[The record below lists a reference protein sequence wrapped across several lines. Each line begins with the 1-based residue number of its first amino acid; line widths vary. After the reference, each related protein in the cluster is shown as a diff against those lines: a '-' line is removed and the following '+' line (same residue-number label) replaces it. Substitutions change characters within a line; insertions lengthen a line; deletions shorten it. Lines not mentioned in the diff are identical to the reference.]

1 MKIETNR
8 SRDTPETILEREGL
22 ETQKSAL
29 GVSNLYRIKSLKKT
43 GIVSARDKRVLKLKR
58 RPVRVP
64 LQRIKTSAKSDI
76 SLYVNNTRSE
86 LPSYVQQQGTI
97 RTAVKGR
104 NNGSGRIQTAV
115 NRDIAPMHEKDSRMM
130 SDTAKSTAYG
140 AVKKTISSIV
150 NTGSEKNDDAADTG
164 TKSVKMAVRDIQ
176 IADKA
181 GQTIRSK
188 TKGGIQT
195 YRNIKR
201 LKTDIKADVRRI
213 REKLIRKRNSK
224 KSGVIQKLS
233 TAAADSDNSRIS
245 SKKGNVIRSKGFIVI
260 AGGGG
265 GLLVFLTILS
275 GVITMILST
284 ISSTLSWLFPKDI
297 SESKEEHLRS
307 YIETV
312 GEIQADIQA
321 YLDEEF
327 SYTPEYRYDGSEI
340 TALKQYGNTTLAV
353 DEAAVISAA
362 AVIEYGRES
371 DEVEYDTIESV
382 IESFYT
388 STRSTHNGYC
398 PGHDCMRDENVELKI
413 RNSDFSVISRTYDG
427 SSDSYL
433 VTFRGNCYE
442 HTSSVYVDLKI
453 AMDHGE
459 ITGNSYA
466 GISGSNWDVT
476 FRIGSAGYSKI
487 DWNDI
492 TIKATTI
499 YCNDPD
505 HTYYTGE
512 VINYDVEIALD
523 NLDFTEDQREL
534 FWMYYDCV
542 KEGGI

>member
-1 MKIETNR
+1 MKIETIR
-8 SRDTPETILEREGL
+8 SRDTPETILDQNGL
-22 ETQKSAL
+22 KIQKSSL
-29 GVSNLYRIKSLKKT
+29 GVSNLYRIKAMKKK
-43 GIVSARDKRVLKLKR
+43 GIVSDRDKREFKLKR
-58 RPVRVP
+58 RLVRVP
-64 LQRIKTSAKSDI
+64 SQRIKTSAKTDI
-76 SLYVNNTRSE
+76 GSLGGNTRPE
-86 LPSYVQQQGTI
+86 LLSYVQSQGTI
-97 RTAVKGR
+97 RTAVKWR

-115 NRDIAPMHEKDSRMM
+115 NREIATLPEKDTHMI
-130 SDTAKSTAYG
+130 SDAAKRTADG

-150 NTGSEKNDDAADTG
+150 NTGSENNAAADTG
-164 TKSVKMAVRDIQ
+164 TESVKMAVRDIK

-181 GQTIRSK
+181 RQTIRSK
-188 TKGGIQT
+188 TKSGIQNF
-195 YRNIKR
+195 RNIKR
-201 LKTDIKADVRRI
+201 SKADIKADVRKI
-213 REKLIRKRNSK
+213 REKIIRRRKSK
-224 KSGVIQKLS
+224 KAGIIHKLT
-233 TAAADSDNSRIS
+233 TASESDNRRIS
-245 SKKGNVIRSKGFIVI
+245 SKIRSIVMSKGFIVI
-260 AGGGG
+260 VGGAV

-275 GVITMILST
+275 GVIIMILST
-284 ISSTLSWLFPKDI
+284 ISSTLSWLFPKDS
-297 SESKEEHLRS
+297 SESKEEHLKS

-312 GEIQADIQA
+312 EEIQADIQTS
-321 YLDEEF
+321 LDEEF

-362 AVIEYGRES
+362 AVIEYGKES
-371 DEVEYDTIESV
+371 DEVEYDTLESV
-382 IESFYT
+382 MESFYS

-398 PGHDCMRDENVELKI
+398 PGHDCKRDENVELKI
-413 RNSDFSVISRTYDG
+413 SDSDFSVTGRTYEG

-433 VTFRGNCYE
+433 VTFRGNCNE
-442 HTSSVYVDLKI
+442 HTSSVDIDIKI
-453 AMDHGE
+453 AMDDGA

-466 GISGSNWDVT
+466 CISGSNWDDT

-512 VINYDVEIALD
+512 VINYDIETALD